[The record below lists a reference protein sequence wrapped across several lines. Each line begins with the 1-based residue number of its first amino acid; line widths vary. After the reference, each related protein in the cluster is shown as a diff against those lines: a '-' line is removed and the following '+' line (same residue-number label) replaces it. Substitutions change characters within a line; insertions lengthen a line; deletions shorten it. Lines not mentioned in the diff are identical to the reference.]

1 MIRHV
6 LAGVF
11 LAVLATLTVLLSGVL
26 GAEVQGVALLGAALG
41 GALGLVPD
49 RTPAQRAG
57 AFAAGFAAAWIGY
70 LLRAALLPD
79 APSGRAV
86 AVLVVIAVCLAVG
99 AGTLGRLPLWATLLG
114 AAAMAGS
121 YEAPYAADPSGFAT
135 TSPVHATAVL
145 LTAGAGFLATALLGP
160 VVQVDRESERQRD
173 DEERDVRRLQPVGAA
188 PAEPATAP
196 APATPAPAPRPPA
209 TPSSRAVPDGRPFR
223 PFESTPEA

>member
-86 AVLVVIAVCLAVG
+86 AVLVVVLVCLAVG
-99 AGTLGRLPLWATLLG
+99 AGTGGKLPLWATLLG

-160 VVQVDRESERQRD
+160 VVQVDRETERRR
-173 DEERDVRRLQPVGAA
+173 EVAERDVRHLQPVGAA
-188 PAEPATAP
+188 PAEAAP
-196 APATPAPAPRPPA
+196 APAPVAAPAPRAPA